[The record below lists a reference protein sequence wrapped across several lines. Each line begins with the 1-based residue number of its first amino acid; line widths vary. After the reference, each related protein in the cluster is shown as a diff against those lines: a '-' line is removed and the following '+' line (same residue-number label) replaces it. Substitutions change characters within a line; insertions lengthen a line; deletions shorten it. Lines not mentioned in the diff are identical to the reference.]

1 MDEDES
7 PILGQAMAGRADL
20 CASQLTLTEVASI
33 LGRRCRE
40 GADPDATLAI
50 WLAMLRWV
58 DMGAMSIVDLVP
70 AVHRDAERLLLRPD
84 GPPLRAADALHL
96 ALARSGNAATFAC
109 YDQRLRAAAA
119 QLGLLLHPPATG

>member
-1 MDEDES
+1 
-7 PILGQAMAGRADL
+7 MAGRADL
-20 CASQLTLTEVASI
+20 YASQLTLTEVASI

-40 GADPDATLAI
+40 GAALEAALSI
-50 WLAMLRWV
+50 WLAMLQWV
-58 DMGAMSIVDLVP
+58 NAGAMNMVDLVP

-109 YDQRLRAAAA
+109 YDQRLRSAAS
-119 QLGLLLHPPATG
+119 QLGLLLYPPPTG